1 MQILYNNDTTQL
13 AIRQIYSIPSDIAIR
28 VNNTVRC
35 FIQLL
40 DLSVSEGTLT
50 GAVRER
56 QAEYTPYSISGGIKS
71 ILLHFQTQ
79 RQLLE

>member
-28 VNNTVRC
+28 VNNTVRY

-50 GAVRER
+50 GAVRE

-71 ILLHFQTQ
+71 ILLYFRTQ
-79 RQLLE
+79 RQQLE